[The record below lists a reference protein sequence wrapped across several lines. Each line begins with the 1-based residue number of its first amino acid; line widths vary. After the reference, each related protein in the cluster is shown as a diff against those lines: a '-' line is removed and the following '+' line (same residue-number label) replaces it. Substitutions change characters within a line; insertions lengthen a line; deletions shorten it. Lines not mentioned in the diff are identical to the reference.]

1 MAKPQEFPPP
11 VEQPFVQ
18 HLIELRD
25 RLLRVVL
32 AVVVVF
38 LGLFAFANDLYS
50 YLAEPLLRHMPEGTS
65 MIATEVASPFLT
77 PFKLTLVLSVFIT
90 VPFILYQ
97 AWGFIAPGL
106 YQKER
111 RLVFPLLFSST
122 MLFYAG
128 MAFAYYVV
136 FPLVFGFLTGIAPEG
151 VAVMTDISR
160 YLDFVLKMFFA
171 FGLAFEVPIATILL
185 VWSGMTTAQSLAA
198 KRPYIIVGAF
208 VFGMLLTPPDVI
220 SQTLLALPM
229 WALFELGLVLSRW
242 YTKKPAEG
250 EEEEN
255 SIGGAH
261 FEKGAAVTTGAAGAA
276 SPRSERV
283 EPAFTEHEHEEDDRE
298 PTLETDWADE
308 DANDSG
314 HGEYEPLSEEEM
326 DAELDRIEAE
336 EAAEEQAEHDRQSA
350 ENEAGQEVDEQA
362 HARATKEAKDIA
374 AAAAGQLPDADQA
387 NDDTEQPG
395 KSS

>member
-1 MAKPQEFPPP
+1 MAKPEQYPPP
-11 VEQPFVQ
+11 LEQPFVQ

-32 AVVVVF
+32 AVVIIF
-38 LGLFAFANDLYS
+38 LGLFSFANDLYT
-50 YLAEPLLRHMPEGTS
+50 YLAEPLLRHLPEGGS

-77 PFKLTLVLSVFIT
+77 PFKLTLVLSVFIA
-90 VPFILYQ
+90 VPYILYQ

-106 YQKER
+106 YQNER
-111 RLVFPLLFSST
+111 RLVFPLLLSST
-122 MLFYAG
+122 LLFYAG

-185 VWSGMTTAQSLAA
+185 VWSGMVTAEGLAA
-198 KRPYIIVGAF
+198 KRPYIIVAAF

-229 WALFELGLVLSRW
+229 WFLFELGLLFSRW
-242 YTKKPAEG
+242 YVKKPLGAGE

-255 SIGGAH
+255 SIGGEH
-261 FEKGAAVTTGAAGAA
+261 MAAAAAGGAGVAA
-276 SPRSERV
+276 HKNESSAGSNEDEEYQWP
-283 EPAFTEHEHEEDDRE
+283 EEDS
-298 PTLETDWADE
+298 
-308 DANDSG
+308 NDSG
-314 HGEYEPLSEEEM
+314 HEEYEPPSEEEL
-326 DAELDRIEAE
+326 DAELDRIEE
-336 EAAEEQAEHDRQSA
+336 EEESEPEVEKADEDSEQTSSHKQDDDDDRPRS
-350 ENEAGQEVDEQA
+350 
-362 HARATKEAKDIA
+362 
-374 AAAAGQLPDADQA
+374 
-387 NDDTEQPG
+387 
-395 KSS
+395 